1 MSSNSAIS
9 VCHVSKEYALGLSGR
24 TTRSLPSILR
34 ERARRP
40 IRGNGRKKE
49 RLRALDDVSFDVLP
63 GEAVGIV
70 GKNGAGKSTLLKIL
84 SRITR
89 PTCGHIDLLGR
100 VGSLLEIGTGFHPEL
115 TGLENV
121 YLNGAI
127 LGMSTRDIKRR
138 LEEILAF
145 AEVDKFLDTPVK
157 RYSSG
162 MRVRLAFAVAAHLDP
177 DIFIVDEVL
186 SVGDYTFQAK
196 CLERMKSV
204 AASEGRTVLYV
215 SHQLATVEHLC
226 PRALL
231 IADGRL
237 EFDGPTEETMA
248 QYLRK
253 FPQGEAADT
262 LGVFDLASADRSN
275 GAYEPLLQR
284 LDLRPGGGS
293 PADNIRMGE
302 RLRIEISVAGLND
315 ISNPA
320 VFVSIG
326 SNKAPIL
333 IRMNSLAVPL
343 NSTQDRSDRELIVI
357 NIPALPLTPGD
368 YWVDVQIKDRTK
380 TVDFVSRAGQFKVNG
395 ADLFGGGYRFD
406 SDGGFDDGCFVVP
419 WDWELRPAPDSCVDI
434 PPFASTGSD
443 APNETHAEGL
453 GWHPA
458 NLALHARSYD
468 SKP

>member
-1 MSSNSAIS
+1 MVIGRHRLTLAVLSLWAVVYATADDAPFTDSPDWSSSHASSGSLPMSSNSAIS
-9 VCHVSKEYALGLSGR
+9 VRHVSKVYALGLSGR
-24 TTRSLPSILR
+24 TRSLPSILR

-40 IRGNGRKKE
+40 IRRNGKRKE
-49 RLRALDDVSFDVLP
+49 RIRALDDVSFDVVQ

-84 SRITR
+84 SRITP
-89 PTCGHIDLLGR
+89 PTSGHIDMLGT
-100 VGSLLEIGTGFHPEL
+100 VGSLLEVGTGFHPEL

-121 YLNGAI
+121 YLNGTI
-127 LGMSTRDIKRR
+127 LGMSTREITRR
-138 LEEILAF
+138 LDEILAF
-145 AEVDKFLDTPVK
+145 AEVDKFIDTPVK

-177 DIFIVDEVL
+177 EIFIVDEVL
-186 SVGDYTFQAK
+186 SVGDHAFQAK

-204 AASEGRTVLYV
+204 AANEGRTVLYV

-248 QYLRK
+248 QYLRI
-253 FPQGEAADT
+253 FPRGEAADT
-262 LGVFDLASADRSN
+262 AGVFDLASADRSN

-284 LDLRPGGGS
+284 LELRPGGGS

-302 RLRIEISVAGLND
+302 RLRMEISVAGLND
-315 ISNPA
+315 IIDPW

-326 SNKAPIL
+326 SSIVPVL

-343 NSTQDRSDRELIVI
+343 NSD
-357 NIPALPLTPGD
+357 
-368 YWVDVQIKDRTK
+368 
-380 TVDFVSRAGQFKVNG
+380 
-395 ADLFGGGYRFD
+395 
-406 SDGGFDDGCFVVP
+406 
-419 WDWELRPAPDSCVDI
+419 
-434 PPFASTGSD
+434 TGS
-443 APNETHAEGL
+443 E
-453 GWHPA
+453 
-458 NLALHARSYD
+458 
-468 SKP
+468 

>member
-9 VCHVSKEYALGLSGR
+9 VSHVSKEYALGLSGR
-24 TTRSLPSILR
+24 SKSLPSILR

-40 IRGNGRKKE
+40 IRGNGTRKG
-49 RLRALDDVSFDVLP
+49 RIRALDDISFDVIP

-70 GKNGAGKSTLLKIL
+70 GDNGAGKSTLLKIL
-84 SRITR
+84 SRITP
-89 PTCGHIDLLGR
+89 PTRGHIDI
-100 VGSLLEIGTGFHPEL
+100 VGTVGALLEVGTGFHPEL

-127 LGMSTRDIKRR
+127 LGMSTREIKRR

-145 AEVDKFLDTPVK
+145 AEVDKFIDTPVK
-157 RYSSG
+157 RYSTG

-177 DIFIVDEVL
+177 EILIVDEVL
-186 SVGDYTFQAK
+186 SVGDQGFQAK
-196 CLERMKSV
+196 CLDRMKSV
-204 AASEGRTVLYV
+204 AASDGRTVLYV

-231 IADGRL
+231 IGDGRL

-253 FPQGEAADT
+253 FPRGEATDT
-262 LGVFDLASADRSN
+262 AGVFDLASADRSN

-284 LDLRPGGGS
+284 LELRPSGGS

-302 RLRIEISVAGLND
+302 RLQIEISVAGLND
-315 ISNPA
+315 IMDPW

-326 SNKAPIL
+326 SSKVPIL
-333 IRMNSLAVPL
+333 FRMNSLAVPL
-343 NSTQDRSDRELIVI
+343 NSTQNRSDRELIVI

-368 YWVDVQIKDRTK
+368 YGVEVQIKDRNK
-380 TVDFVSRAGQFKVNG
+380 TVDFVRKAGEFTVNP
-395 ADLFGGGYRFD
+395 ADVFGGGYRFD
-406 SDGGFDDGCFVVP
+406 SSGGFDHGYFVVP
-419 WDWELRPAPDSCVDI
+419 WEWELRPAPDPCLDI
-434 PPFASTGSD
+434 PLLATTG
-443 APNETHAEGL
+443 EREF
-453 GWHPA
+453 
-458 NLALHARSYD
+458 R
-468 SKP
+468 